1 MSDQTGTI
9 LMCSNSLALCMINNV
24 EVNDCFYNKYCVSM
38 HFFRIL
44 GPVSNQTWPWVCWIK
59 QFKRSFI
66 SHQLPLILY
75 YYSSKCLLIFFFH
88 FTNPPSD
95 IGLFALS
102 SSITWSEFL
111 QRWELCGWGERGHQT
126 ASWQDNRPYDGVWEP
141 CCSLALRHSSSFT
154 FSNSSSPDVM
164 ACTVFLLKRF
174 CGTAGLMD
182 HGGLWQL
189 GMQNLQHSV
198 STVGLWMFYKQHLCQ
213 STAYVLDLCT
223 TQYTVFHVCNI
234 VCVLLLEIISPAWS
248 NGNLM

>member
-174 CGTAGLMD
+174 CVAAGLRD

-198 STVGLWMFYKQHLCQ
+198 
-213 STAYVLDLCT
+213 
-223 TQYTVFHVCNI
+223 
-234 VCVLLLEIISPAWS
+234 LLLDCECFTNNIFVRVQ
-248 NGNLM
+248 LMCWIFVPRSILYFTFVTLCVCYY